1 MNSGCADERGGI
13 WLLHVHISGAVCTYL
28 EYMKVRVRVNRA
40 ARQVVAT
47 ACARL
52 TQAGAANKCTPTGTR
67 KSIAR
72 WLCGVGGGPGFGL
85 FGLGGGFFPADR
97 DQLGDAGLLHGYA
110 VEDRAHFH
118 GFAVVGYYDE
128 LSLRAHFLEHFVEA
142 AYVGFVQRGV
152 HFVQNAERAWLIAE
166 NRDEQSQ

>member
-52 TQAGAANKCTPTGTR
+52 TQAGAANKWHPYRDTEIHR
-67 KSIAR
+67 ALAMRR
-72 WLCGVGGGPGFGL
+72 WWRRGLRVFRLGRRLLPSGPR
-85 FGLGGGFFPADR
+85 PAWR
-97 DQLGDAGLLHGYA
+97 R
-110 VEDRAHFH
+110 RA
-118 GFAVVGYYDE
+118 
-128 LSLRAHFLEHFVEA
+128 L
-142 AYVGFVQRGV
+142 
-152 HFVQNAERAWLIAE
+152 AWL
-166 NRDEQSQ
+166 RRRGPSPFPW